1 MSLANDFESFCAN
14 IQMDNL
20 DDMESTTGEIAKKL
34 NKSYYDLDSDAESHM
49 YIVGSVGRKTAIAG
63 SSDLDLL
70 FDMPSEVYRTYDNY
84 KDNGQSKLL
93 QDVKKVLKERYPRTD
108 IRGDGQVVVIDFDK
122 YTVELVPGFK
132 QSDDRFKYPDTN
144 DGGSWK
150 ITDPI
155 SEQSECSNCNSNSK
169 GIYYDFCHTLR
180 SWKNTIGFEMG
191 GLLIDTLVYNCF
203 EDNEYFSKSSTSDY
217 LQILTDLFKY
227 LKNEDPN
234 QSYWLAVGSNQQVK
248 NKDKGAFVKK
258 AEKAFNKLDG
268 KSETSDG
275 INDTLRELL
284 GSDFPKAEKETNEST
299 QNSSLQKSFSRF
311 DRGASTEQF
320 IEELVPVD
328 IRYNLQIDCKVT
340 QDGFRPF
347 LLRIFLRDREYPLRH
362 NKSLDFFISSTD
374 CPEPYEIWWK
384 VRNVGPE
391 AQRRNMIRGQIMK
404 TNKKEHHEHTDFAGE
419 HYVECYLVKNGVCV
433 ARDRISV
440 PIGTV

>member
-1 MSLANDFESFCAN
+1 MSLAEDFESFCAN
-14 IQMDNL
+14 IRLNNL
-20 DDMESTTGEIAKKL
+20 DDMESTAGEIAKKL
-34 NKSYYDLDSDAESHM
+34 NKNYYDLDGDNESHM
-49 YIVGSVGRKTAIAG
+49 YIVGSVGRQTAIAG

-70 FDMPSEVYRTYDNY
+70 FYMPDEIYERYDNY
-84 KDNGQSKLL
+84 DSNGQSALL
-93 QDVKKVLKERYPRTD
+93 QDVKKVLQERYPNTD
-108 IRGDGQVVVIDFDK
+108 ISGDGQVVVVGFDK

-132 QSDDRFKYPDTN
+132 QSDDRFKYPDTH
-144 DGGSWK
+144 DEGSWK
-150 ITDPI
+150 YTDPL
-155 SEQSECSNCNSNSK
+155 SEQSECNNCNGWSN
-169 GIYYDFCHTLR
+169 GIYSDFCHTLR
-180 SWKNTIGFEMG
+180 SWKNTVGFEIG
-191 GLLIDTLVYNCF
+191 GLLIDTLVYNFF
-203 EDNEYFSKSSTSDY
+203 EGNNWFSTSSTSDY
-217 LQILTDLFKY
+217 LQILTDLYKY
-227 LKNEDPN
+227 LKDEDPE
-234 QSYWLAVGSNQQVK
+234 QSYWLAVGSNQQVE
-248 NKDKGAFVKK
+248 NKDKGAFVSK

-268 KSETSDG
+268 RSENSEG

-284 GSDFPKAEKETNEST
+284 GSDFPKAEKKTDESA

-340 QDGFRPF
+340 QNGFRPV
-347 LLRIFLRDREYPLRH
+347 FLRKFPRYGEYLLRH

-374 CPEPYEIWWK
+374 CLEPYEIWWK

-391 AQRRNMIRGQIMK
+391 AQKRNMIRGQIMK
-404 TNKKEHHEHTDFAGE
+404 TNKKEHHERTDFAGK